1 MKAEVMSN
9 VTFFPMD
16 GFTVIPLQFMHTFF
30 FGGGGYAVWAVEI
43 LVPGPEIKPTSPA
56 VEVQRS

>member
-1 MKAEVMSN
+1 MGSLIHVDPSAVYAYL
-9 VTFFPMD
+9 F
-16 GFTVIPLQFMHTFF
+16 L
-30 FGGGGYAVWAVEI
+30 GGGGRYAERAVEI